1 LKYISA
7 PEELT
12 KSSSERLKKRN
23 ILVPS
28 IGPPKPYR
36 ERQPPPTTSKSA
48 LESRPLP
55 SPPAQEQANN
65 ENIIISD
72 RRFSPLPPTPA
83 NDSAYSVEDHPPSP
97 LVNQILPSSESPES
111 RPVSY
116 YSTVAAEETSE
127 GLYSSVVDDEIEAI
141 RQQVSNSEMRQ
152 QVSGSELP
160 VTVRYSDAS
169 SPLPPTTETPPP
181 TGPREDESPQV
192 EVSMSPLL
200 SGDGEVMSPLSLW
213 GKL

>member
-1 LKYISA
+1 M
-7 PEELT
+7 
-12 KSSSERLKKRN
+12 
-23 ILVPS
+23 VPS

-36 ERQPPPTTSKSA
+36 ERQPPTVSKSA

-65 ENIIISD
+65 ENIVISD
-72 RRFSPLPPTPA
+72 RRFSPLPPTPS
-83 NDSAYSVEDHPPSP
+83 NETPYTVEDHPPSP
-97 LVNQILPSSESPES
+97 LVNQIPPSSESPDS

-116 YSTVAAEETSE
+116 YSTVAADETSE

-141 RQQVSNSEMRQ
+141 RQQIGNSEMRQ

-160 VTVRYSDAS
+160 VTVRYSDSS
-169 SPLPPTTETPPP
+169 SPLPPTIETPPP

-192 EVSMSPLL
+192 EVSMSPFFL
-200 SGDGEVMSPLSLW
+200 SEGGEAMSPLY
-213 GKL
+213 